1 MKLRLLACITLI
13 AALFHYSPIFAADD
27 IALDHLS
34 LGDAEKLFVSN
45 NRELLAAKR
54 AVEGSQADTLSAAQ
68 KPNPT
73 LSFNASNF
81 NLNRKAGNTNP
92 EGGGGG
98 ITNQTISSVVAISQ
112 LFERGDKRE
121 IRMAVAKNILKAAQY
136 NFKDAIRQQNLML
149 KVAYYDLLLAQE
161 SEQVQLTNTALYDK
175 TLEAAELRLKAGD
188 IASSDVARIRV
199 DALRA
204 KNDLRQAQANHQKAQ
219 ANLAY
224 IIGKEQEANS
234 IVATDTWPS
243 LDSADASRQA
253 AIDPDQLNDRADIK
267 AAGALAQAAD
277 ENRHLAEALKTRDVT
292 IGLQYQRFPGQG
304 PGVGENTVGA
314 AISIPLFTNYQYQG
328 EIARAEVDY
337 TTAVEA
343 REQARAIAIGEI
355 TRARADLEASI
366 EKVRRFD
373 QQMLAEA
380 RKAAE
385 AAEFAY
391 QHGAMGVTDL
401 LDARRI
407 LRALEL
413 DAASVR
419 ADYAKSLAAW
429 QAATNPEENP

>member
-1 MKLRLLACITLI
+1 MKLRLLTCITLI
-13 AALFHYSPIFAADD
+13 AALHYNLIFAADSSN
-27 IALDHLS
+27 LDHLS
-34 LGDAEKLFVSN
+34 LSDAEKLFVSN

-92 EGGGGG
+92 EGGGG
-98 ITNQTISSVVAISQ
+98 ITNQTISSVVGISQ

-121 IRMAVAKNILKAAQY
+121 IRMAVANNVLKASQY
-136 NFKDAIRQQNLML
+136 NFKDTVRQQDLIL

-161 SEQVQLTNTALYDK
+161 SEQVQLTIAALYDK

-204 KNDLRQAQANHQKAQ
+204 KNDLRQAQATHQKAQ

-234 IVATDTWPS
+234 IVGTDAWPGIYV
-243 LDSADASRQA
+243 ADATGQP
-253 AIDPDQLNDRADIK
+253 AIDTDKLNDRADIK
-267 AAGALAQAAD
+267 AAEAFAQAAD

-292 IGLQYQRFPGQG
+292 MGLQYQHFPGQG
-304 PGVGENTVGA
+304 PGNGENTVGA

-337 TTAVEA
+337 TTALEA
-343 REQARAIAIGEI
+343 REQARATAIGEI
-355 TRARADLEASI
+355 TRARADLDASI

-380 RKAAE
+380 KKAAD

-407 LRALEL
+407 QRALEL

>member
-1 MKLRLLACITLI
+1 MNLRLLTCITLI
-13 AALFHYSPIFAADD
+13 AALFHHSLIFAADN
-27 IALDHLS
+27 IVLDHLS
-34 LGDAEKLFVSN
+34 LSDAEKLFVSN

-54 AVEGSQADTLSAAQ
+54 AVEGSEADTLSAAQ

-121 IRMAVAKNILKAAQY
+121 IRMAVANNVLKASQY
-136 NFKDAIRQQNLML
+136 NFKDTVRQQNLIL

-161 SEQVQLTNTALYDK
+161 SEQVQLTNAALYDK
-175 TLEAAELRLKAGD
+175 TLDAAELRLKAGD

-204 KNDLRQAQANHQKAQ
+204 KNDLRQAQATHQKAQ

-224 IIGKEQEANS
+224 IVGKEQEANS
-234 IVATDTWPS
+234 IVATDAWPS
-243 LDSADASRQA
+243 IDAANTGQA
-253 AIDPDQLNDRADIK
+253 AIDTDKLNDRADIK
-267 AAGALAQAAD
+267 AAEAMTQAAD
-277 ENRHLAEALKTRDVT
+277 ENRRLAEALKKRDVT
-292 IGLQYQRFPGQG
+292 IGVQYQHYPGQG
-304 PGVGENTVGA
+304 PGNGEDTIGA

-337 TTAVEA
+337 TTALEA
-343 REQARAIAIGEI
+343 REQTRATAIGEI

-380 RKAAE
+380 KKAAD

>member
-1 MKLRLLACITLI
+1 MKLRLLTSIALI
-13 AALFHYSPIFAADD
+13 AVLSHYNLLFAADN
-27 IALDHLS
+27 IVLDHLS
-34 LGDAEKLFVSN
+34 LSHAEELFAHN
-45 NRELLAAKR
+45 NRELLAAQR

-68 KPNPT
+68 NPNPT
-73 LSFNASNF
+73 LSINASNF

-121 IRMAVAKNILKAAQY
+121 IRMAVANNVLKASQY
-136 NFKDAIRQQNLML
+136 NLKDTIRQQNLFL
-149 KVAYYDLLLAQE
+149 KIAYYDLLLAQA
-161 SEQVQLTNTALYDK
+161 SEQVQLTNAALYDK
-175 TLEAAELRLKAGD
+175 TLEAADLRFKAGD
-188 IASSDVARIRV
+188 IAYADVARIRV

-224 IIGKEQEANS
+224 IIGKELEADS

-243 LDSADASRQA
+243 IDSAETRAV
-253 AIDPDQLNDRADIK
+253 IDPAQLNDRADIK
-267 AAGALAQAAD
+267 ATEALVHAAD
-277 ENRHLAEALKTRDVT
+277 DNRHLAEALKTRDVT
-292 IGLQYQRFPGQG
+292 IGVQYQHYPGQG
-304 PGVGENTVGA
+304 PGNGENTIGA
-314 AISIPLFTNYQYQG
+314 VISIPLFTNYQYQG

-337 TTAVEA
+337 TTALEA
-343 REQARAIAIGEI
+343 REQARATAIREI
-355 TRARADLEASI
+355 TRTRADLNASI
-366 EKVRRFD
+366 EKVQRFD

-380 RKAAE
+380 KKAAE
-385 AAEFAY
+385 SAEFAY